1 MMEKVRVGIIGS
13 QFAATLH
20 VESYRRC
27 QFAEIVAVASIDNP
41 ERFARQ
47 YEIPQWYTDYR
58 ALIER
63 KDIDLV
69 SLCVPNFLHAE
80 IAGAVAGAGKHI
92 ICEKPLAT
100 SIDDGKKMIEVC
112 KHHGVML
119 MYAEDWIFAPALIR
133 AKQIYDEKAI
143 GKVLYIKAKE
153 THSGSH
159 SPYALNKNYCGG
171 GALIHLGVHPIGF
184 CRWFT
189 GQEVMQ
195 VQGMVSGG
203 GEKNLLQYNCEGE
216 DWAAALLAFA
226 DGTRGFVEGNY
237 VTCGG
242 MDDRIEIYGSEGNL
256 QINLTQGSP
265 ISVYSRKGYGYAIE
279 KTDFTTGWT
288 KPAVDELWSL
298 GYPGEIA
305 HFVDCVR
312 NDVLPQPG
320 VRGEDGLKALQ
331 IIDAIYKSAETGN
344 RIEVSLNRDF

>member
-1 MMEKVRVGIIGS
+1 MEKVRVGIIGS

-20 VESYRRC
+20 AESYQRC
-27 QFAEIVAVASIDNP
+27 QYAEVVAVASIDNP
-41 ERFARQ
+41 EKFARHHN
-47 YEIPQWYTDYR
+47 IPAWYTDYR
-58 ALIER
+58 AMIER
-63 KDIDLV
+63 KDIDLI
-69 SLCVPNFLHAE
+69 SLCVPNFLHSE
-80 IAGAVAGAGKHI
+80 IAVAVAETGKHI

-100 SIDDGKKMIEVC
+100 SVDDGKKMIEVC
-112 KHHGVML
+112 TQYRVKL

-133 AKQIYDEKAI
+133 AKQIYDEGAI
-143 GKVLYIKAKE
+143 GKILYVKAKE

-159 SPYALNKNYCGG
+159 SPYALNKKYCGG

-184 CRWFT
+184 CQWFV
-189 GQEVMQ
+189 GQDVMQ

-203 GEKNLLQYNCEGE
+203 GEKNLLHHTCEGE
-216 DWAAALLAFA
+216 DWAAALLTFA

-256 QINLTQGSP
+256 HINLTQGSP
-265 ISVYSRKGYGYAIE
+265 ISVYSRQGYAYAIE
-279 KTDFTTGWT
+279 KTDFTKGWT

-312 NDVLPQPG
+312 NDTPPKPG

-331 IIDAIYKSAETGN
+331 VIEAIYQSAEMGK
-344 RIEVSLNRDF
+344 RVKIILNLGL